1 MVAMAEQSRTG
12 RSRTRLTA
20 TVTDLEVVEQR
31 AFLIAVAQS
40 KGAVPETQTSL
51 NELALLT
58 DTAGSD
64 PVDEELVRRERFD
77 PATLIGRGKVD
88 ELVSMTKALDIDV
101 VIFDNELSPA
111 QQRNLQKLFECDVVD
126 RVALILDIFAQ
137 HATSKEGMLQV
148 ELAQLRYR
156 LPRLRGRGTEMSRLG
171 GGIGT
176 RGPGETQ
183 LETDRRRILDRIAK
197 LERELKHLARSRDTR
212 TKARRKSQLPVVS
225 LVGYTNAG
233 KSSMFNLL
241 TDAGVLV
248 EDRLFAT
255 LDSTIRRVD
264 MPNGT
269 PILVSDTVGFVRN
282 LPHQLV
288 EAFRSTLE
296 EVNQAD
302 LLLHIID
309 AADPNPDR
317 QIAAVHSVLREIG
330 AADIP
335 EQLVINKTDVADP
348 VAVTRLLELHANAVA
363 TSAVTGAGV
372 NGLYAAVTE
381 RLGESAEDVDL
392 VIPYDRGDIVA
403 LVHDIGRVGTTDHT
417 DAGTHISAQVPSTEM
432 HRFAEFIE
440 SASNTSN

>member
-1 MVAMAEQSRTG
+1 MTNQPRTG

-20 TVTDLEVVEQR
+20 TVTDLEVVQQR
-31 AFLIAVAQS
+31 AFLIAVARS
-40 KGAVPETQTSL
+40 KGALPEAETSL

-64 PVDEELVRRERFD
+64 PVEAELVRRERFD
-77 PATLIGRGKVD
+77 AATLIGQGKVD
-88 ELVSMTKALDIDV
+88 EFASMTKALDIDV

-111 QQRNLQKLFECDVVD
+111 QQRNLAKIFQCDVVD

-156 LPRLRGRGTEMSRLG
+156 LPRLRGRGVEMSRLG

-197 LERELKHLARSRDTR
+197 LERELKHIARSHDTR
-212 TKARRKSQLPVVS
+212 TKARRKSRLPVVS

-233 KSSMFNLL
+233 KSTMFNHL
-241 TDAGVLV
+241 TGAGVLV

-255 LDSTIRRVD
+255 LDSTIRRVELPTGAPLL
-264 MPNGT
+264 M
-269 PILVSDTVGFVRN
+269 SDTVGFVRN

-302 LLLHIID
+302 LLLHIVD
-309 AADPNPDR
+309 GADGNPDR
-317 QIAAVHSVLREIG
+317 QISAVHSVLREIG
-330 AADIP
+330 ADDIP

-348 VAVTRLLELHANAVA
+348 VAVKRLLELHPGAVA

-372 NGLYAAVTE
+372 GELGVAVTA
-381 RLGESAEDVDL
+381 RLAEKTDDVEIT
-392 VIPYDRGDIVA
+392 VPYDRGDVVA
-403 LVHDIGRVGTTDHT
+403 LVHNIGNVSATEHT
-417 DAGTHISAQVPSTEM
+417 DAGTKISAQVPSTEM
-432 HRFAEFIE
+432 HRFAEFLD
-440 SASNTSN
+440 

>member
-1 MVAMAEQSRTG
+1 MFQ
-12 RSRTRLTA
+12 
-20 TVTDLEVVEQR
+20 
-31 AFLIAVAQS
+31 
-40 KGAVPETQTSL
+40 
-51 NELALLT
+51 
-58 DTAGSD
+58 
-64 PVDEELVRRERFD
+64 
-77 PATLIGRGKVD
+77 
-88 ELVSMTKALDIDV
+88 
-101 VIFDNELSPA
+101 
-111 QQRNLQKLFECDVVD
+111 CDVVD

-156 LPRLRGRGTEMSRLG
+156 LPRLRGRGVEMSRLG

-197 LERELKHLARSRDTR
+197 LERELKHIARSHDTR
-212 TKARRKSQLPVVS
+212 TKARRKSRLPVVS

-233 KSSMFNLL
+233 KSTMFNHL

-264 MPNGT
+264 LPTGT
-269 PILVSDTVGFVRN
+269 PILMSDTVGFVRN

-302 LLLHIID
+302 LLLHIVD
-309 AADPNPDR
+309 GADSNPDR
-317 QIAAVHSVLREIG
+317 QISAVHSVLREIG

-348 VAVTRLLELHANAVA
+348 VAVKRLLELHPGSVA
-363 TSAVTGAGV
+363 TSAVTGAGIE
-372 NGLYAAVTE
+372 GLGVAVTE
-381 RLGESAEDVDL
+381 RLAETTDDVEIT
-392 VIPYDRGDIVA
+392 VPYDRGDVVA
-403 LVHDIGRVGTTDHT
+403 LVHSIGSVTTTEHT
-417 DAGTHISAQVPSTEM
+417 DAGTKITAQVPSTEL
-432 HRFAEFIE
+432 HRFAEFLD
-440 SASNTSN
+440 

>member
-1 MVAMAEQSRTG
+1 MAEQSRTG

-31 AFLIAVAQS
+31 AFLIAVATS
-40 KGAVPETQTSL
+40 KDSIPETETSL
-51 NELALLT
+51 DELALLT
-58 DTAGSD
+58 DTAGSN
-64 PVDEELVRRERFD
+64 PVDAELVRRDRFD
-77 PATLIGRGKVD
+77 AATLIGRGKVT
-88 ELVSMTKALDIDV
+88 ELVSLTKAQDIDV

-111 QQRNLQKLFECDVVD
+111 QQRNLQKMFQCDVVD

-156 LPRLRGRGTEMSRLG
+156 LPRLRGRGVEMSRLG

-183 LETDRRRILDRIAK
+183 LETDRRRILDRIGK
-197 LERELKHLARSRDTR
+197 LERELKHLAQSRDTR
-212 TKARRKSQLPVVS
+212 TKARRKSRLPVVS

-233 KSSMFNLL
+233 KSTMFNRL

-255 LDSTIRRVD
+255 LDSTIRRVE
-264 MPNGT
+264 MEGGS
-269 PILVSDTVGFVRN
+269 PILMSDTVGFVRN

-317 QIAAVHSVLREIG
+317 QIAAVHTVLHEIG

-335 EQLVINKTDVADP
+335 ELLVINKTDIADP
-348 VAVTRLLELHANAVA
+348 VAVKRLRELHPGAVA
-363 TSAVTGAGV
+363 TSAVTGSGIDELAT
-372 NGLYAAVTE
+372 AITA
-381 RLGESAEDVDL
+381 RLADTTDDIEL
-392 VIPYDRGDIVA
+392 VVPYERGDVVA
-403 LVHDIGRVGTTDHT
+403 LLHEIGRVSSTEHT
-417 DAGTHISAQVPSTEM
+417 DAGTRISAHVPSTEL
-432 HRFAEFIE
+432 HRFADFLEG
-440 SASNTSN
+440 

>member
-1 MVAMAEQSRTG
+1 MAEQPRTG
-12 RSRTRLTA
+12 RARTRLTA
-20 TVTDLEVVEQR
+20 TVTDLEVVQQR
-31 AFLIAVAQS
+31 AFLVAVAQS
-40 KGAVPETQTSL
+40 KGDLPETRTSL

-64 PVDEELVRRERFD
+64 PVDEELVRRDRFD
-77 PATLIGRGKVD
+77 AATLIGRGKVE
-88 ELVSMTKALDIDV
+88 ELVSMTKAQDIDV

-111 QQRNLQKLFECDVVD
+111 QQRNLAKMFECDVVD

-156 LPRLRGRGTEMSRLG
+156 LPRLRGRGVEMSRLG

-197 LERELKHLARSRDTR
+197 LERELKHIARSHDTR
-212 TKARRKSQLPVVS
+212 TKARRKSRLPVVS

-233 KSSMFNLL
+233 KSTLFNRL

-248 EDRLFAT
+248 ENRLFAT

-264 MPNGT
+264 LPSGS
-269 PILVSDTVGFVRN
+269 PILISDTVGFIRN

-296 EVNQAD
+296 EVNEAD
-302 LLLHIID
+302 LLLHIVD
-309 AADPNPDR
+309 GADPNPDR
-317 QIAAVHSVLREIG
+317 QIRAVHS
-330 AADIP
+330 
-335 EQLVINKTDVADP
+335 Q
-348 VAVTRLLELHANAVA
+348 
-363 TSAVTGAGV
+363 S
-372 NGLYAAVTE
+372 
-381 RLGESAEDVDL
+381 
-392 VIPYDRGDIVA
+392 
-403 LVHDIGRVGTTDHT
+403 
-417 DAGTHISAQVPSTEM
+417 HI
-432 HRFAEFIE
+432 HI
-440 SASNTSN
+440 

>member
-1 MVAMAEQSRTG
+1 MTDQSRTG
-12 RSRTRLTA
+12 RGRTRLTA
-20 TVTDLEVVEQR
+20 TVTDLEVVQQR
-31 AFLIAVAQS
+31 AFLIAVARN
-40 KGAVPETQTSL
+40 KAAVPETQTSL

-58 DTAGSD
+58 DTAGSE

-77 PATLIGRGKVD
+77 AATLIGSGKVD
-88 ELVSMTKALDIDV
+88 ELVSLTKAQDIDV

-111 QQRNLQKLFECDVVD
+111 QQRNLQKKFECDVVD

-156 LPRLRGRGTEMSRLG
+156 LPRLHGRGTEMSRLG

-183 LETDRRRILDRIAK
+183 LETDRRRILDRISK
-197 LERELKHLARSRDTR
+197 LERELKHLARSRETR
-212 TKARRKSQLPVVS
+212 TKARRKSRLPVVS

-233 KSSMFNLL
+233 KSTMFNHL

-255 LDSTIRRVD
+255 LDSTIRRLDLPTGV
-264 MPNGT
+264 
-269 PILVSDTVGFVRN
+269 PILMSDTVGFVRN

-296 EVNQAD
+296 EVNQSD

-309 AADPNPDR
+309 GADPNPDR
-317 QIAAVHSVLREIG
+317 QIAAVRSVLDEIG
-330 AADIP
+330 AAEIP
-335 EQLVINKTDVADP
+335 EQLVINKTDIADP
-348 VAVTRLLELHANAVA
+348 VAINRLLQLHPDAVA
-363 TSAVTGAGV
+363 ASAVTGEGV
-372 NGLYAAVTE
+372 AK
-381 RLGESAEDVDL
+381 LGETVTARLAETTDELELTV
-392 VIPYDRGDIVA
+392 PYDRGNIVA
-403 LVHDIGRVGTTDHT
+403 MIHEIGHVLTTDHT
-417 DAGTHISAQVPSTEM
+417 AVGTKLSAQIPSTEV
-432 HRFAEFIE
+432 HRFAEFVTD
-440 SASNTSN
+440 SSDPT

>member
-1 MVAMAEQSRTG
+1 MTLMAEQSRTG

-20 TVTDLEVVEQR
+20 SVTDLEVVEQR

-40 KGAVPETQTSL
+40 KDAVPSTETSL

-64 PVDEELVRRERFD
+64 PIDEELVRRDRLD
-77 PATLIGRGKVD
+77 PATLIGRGKVQ
-88 ELVSMTKALDIDV
+88 ELVALTRAQDIDV
-101 VIFDNELSPA
+101 VIFDNELTPA
-111 QQRNLQKLFECDVVD
+111 QQRNLQRMFQCDVVD

-156 LPRLRGRGTEMSRLG
+156 LPRLRGRGVEMSRLG

-183 LETDRRRILDRIAK
+183 LENDRRRILDRIAK
-197 LERELKHLARSRDTR
+197 LERELKHLAQSRDTR
-212 TKARRKSQLPVVS
+212 SKARRKSRMPLVS

-233 KSSMFNLL
+233 KSTMFNLM
-241 TDAGVLV
+241 TEAGVLV

-255 LDSTIRRVD
+255 LDSTVRRFEFD
-264 MPNGT
+264 GGS
-269 PILVSDTVGFVRN
+269 PILISDTVGFVRN

-296 EVNQAD
+296 EVDDAD

-309 AADPNPDR
+309 GADPDPDR
-317 QIAAVHSVLREIG
+317 QISAVHTVLREIG

-335 EQLVINKTDVADP
+335 EILVVNKVDVADP
-348 VAVTRLLELHANAVA
+348 IAVKRLLALHPGAVA
-363 TSAVTGAGV
+363 TSALTGEGQEE
-372 NGLYAAVTE
+372 LAAAIET
-381 RLGESAEDVDL
+381 RLDHTTGSVEL
-392 VIPYDRGDIVA
+392 IIPYDRGELVA
-403 LVHDIGRVGTTDHT
+403 LVHEIGRVSAEEHT
-417 DAGTHISAQVPSTEM
+417 DMGTRITANIPRDELHRVARFIST
-432 HRFAEFIE
+432 
-440 SASNTSN
+440 

>member
-1 MVAMAEQSRTG
+1 MTDESRTA

-40 KGAVPETQTSL
+40 KGAMPEARTSL

-58 DTAGSD
+58 DTAGSN

-77 PATLIGRGKVD
+77 PATLIGRGKVE
-88 ELVSMTKALDIDV
+88 ELVAMTRALDIDV

-111 QQRNLQKLFECDVVD
+111 QQRNLAKMFQCDVVD

-148 ELAQLRYR
+148 ELAQLRYQ
-156 LPRLRGRGTEMSRLG
+156 LPRLRGRGVEMSRLG

-183 LETDRRRILDRIAK
+183 LETDRRRILERISK
-197 LERELKHLARSRDTR
+197 LERELKHIARSHDTR
-212 TKARRKSQLPVVS
+212 TKARRKSRLPVVS
-225 LVGYTNAG
+225 IVGYTNAG
-233 KSSMFNLL
+233 KSTMFNLL

-264 MPNGT
+264 LPGGT
-269 PILVSDTVGFVRN
+269 PILMSDTVGFVRN

-302 LLLHIID
+302 LLLHLVD
-309 AADPNPDR
+309 ASDPDPDR
-317 QIAAVHSVLREIG
+317 QIDAVHSVLREIG
-330 AADIP
+330 ADAIP
-335 EQLVINKTDVADP
+335 EQLVFNKNDVADP
-348 VAVTRLLELHANAVA
+348 VAVRRLLELHPEAVA
-363 TSAVTGAGV
+363 TSAVTGAGTDQL
-372 NGLYAAVTE
+372 GQAVTA
-381 RLGESAEDVDL
+381 RLAESSDEIEI
-392 VIPYDRGDIVA
+392 VIPYDRGDLVA
-403 LVHDIGRVGTTDHT
+403 LAHDIGRVAETEHT
-417 DAGTHISAQVPSTEM
+417 DAGTRISASVPSTEL
-432 HRFAEFIE
+432 HRFAEYIDPAE
-440 SASNTSN
+440 

>member
-1 MVAMAEQSRTG
+1 MAEQSRTG

-40 KGAVPETQTSL
+40 KDAVPETEASL

-58 DTAGSD
+58 DTAGSS
-64 PVDEELVRRERFD
+64 PVDEELVRRDRFD
-77 PATLIGRGKVD
+77 PATLLGRGKVE
-88 ELVSMTKALDIDV
+88 ELVALTRAEDIDV

-111 QQRNLQKLFECDVVD
+111 QQRNLQRMFQCDVVD

-156 LPRLRGRGTEMSRLG
+156 LPRLRGKGTELSRLG

-197 LERELKHLARSRDTR
+197 LERELKHIARSRDTR
-212 TKARRKSQLPVVS
+212 TKARRKSRLPLIS

-233 KSSMFNLL
+233 KSTMFNLL

-255 LDSTIRRVD
+255 LDSTIRRVEL
-264 MPNGT
+264 PEGS
-269 PILVSDTVGFVRN
+269 PVLVSDTVGFVRN

-302 LLLHIID
+302 LLIHIID
-309 AADPNPDR
+309 GADPDPDR
-317 QIAAVHSVLREIG
+317 QIGAVHSVLHEIE

-335 EQLVINKTDVADP
+335 EVLVVNKTDIADP
-348 VAVTRLLELHANAVA
+348 IAVKRLLALHPGAVA
-363 TSAVTGAGV
+363 TSALAGTGIEDLA
-372 NGLYAAVTE
+372 AAVTA
-381 RLGESAEDVDL
+381 RLAAATDEVDL
-392 VIPYDRGDIVA
+392 VIPYDRGDLVA
-403 LVHDIGRVGTTDHT
+403 LAHQIGWVTTEEHT
-417 DAGTHISAQVPSTEM
+417 DAGTRLAAQVPSTEL
-432 HRFAEFIE
+432 HRFADFVME
-440 SASNTSN
+440 

>member
-1 MVAMAEQSRTG
+1 MTNQPRTG

-20 TVTDLEVVEQR
+20 TVTDLEVVQQR
-31 AFLIAVAQS
+31 AFLIAVARS
-40 KGAVPETQTSL
+40 KGALPEAETSL

-64 PVDEELVRRERFD
+64 PVEAELVRRERFD
-77 PATLIGRGKVD
+77 AATLIGQGKVD
-88 ELVSMTKALDIDV
+88 EFASMTKALDIDV

-111 QQRNLQKLFECDVVD
+111 QQRNLAKIFQCDVVD

-137 HATSKEGMLQV
+137 HATSKEGMIQV
-148 ELAQLRYR
+148 ELAQLRYQ
-156 LPRLRGRGTEMSRLG
+156 LPRLRGRGVEMSRLG

-183 LETDRRRILDRIAK
+183 LETDRRRILERISK
-197 LERELKHLARSRDTR
+197 LERELKHIARSHDTR
-212 TKARRKSQLPVVS
+212 TKARRKSRLPVVS

-233 KSSMFNLL
+233 KSTMFNHL

-264 MPNGT
+264 LPTGA
-269 PILVSDTVGFVRN
+269 PILLSDTVGFVRN

-288 EAFRSTLE
+288 EAFRTTLE

-302 LLLHIID
+302 LLVHIVD
-309 AADPNPDR
+309 GADGNPDR
-317 QIAAVHSVLREIG
+317 QISAVHSVLREIG
-330 AADIP
+330 ADDIP

-348 VAVTRLLELHANAVA
+348 VAVKRLLELHPGAVA
-363 TSAVTGAGV
+363 TSAVTGAGIEEL
-372 NGLYAAVTE
+372 GAAVTE
-381 RLGESAEDVDL
+381 RLAEKTNDVEL
-392 VIPYDRGDIVA
+392 TVPYERGDIVA
-403 LVHDIGRVGTTDHT
+403 LVHNIGNVATTEHT
-417 DAGTHISAQVPSTEM
+417 DAGTKISAQVPSTEL
-432 HRFAEFIE
+432 HRFAEFLD
-440 SASNTSN
+440 

>member
-1 MVAMAEQSRTG
+1 MG
-12 RSRTRLTA
+12 RSRSRLTA

-40 KGAVPETQTSL
+40 KGAVPESQTSL

-77 PATLIGRGKVD
+77 PATLIGRGKVE
-88 ELVSMTKALDIDV
+88 ELVSLTKARDIDV

-111 QQRNLQKLFECDVVD
+111 QQRNLQKMFECDVVD

-183 LETDRRRILDRIAK
+183 LETDRRRILERISK
-197 LERELKHLARSRDTR
+197 LERELKQLARSRETR
-212 TKARRKSQLPVVS
+212 TKARRKSQMPVVS

-233 KSSMFNLL
+233 KSTMFNLL

-255 LDSTIRRVD
+255 LDATDCRVD
-264 MPNGT
+264 LPDGS
-269 PILVSDTVGFVRN
+269 PILMSDTVGFVRN

-317 QIAAVHSVLREIG
+317 QIEAVHTVLREIG

-335 EQLVINKTDVADP
+335 EQLVVNKTDVADP
-348 VAVTRLLELHANAVA
+348 VAVNRLLELHPDAVA

-372 NGLYAAVTE
+372 DELSAAVSA
-381 RLGESAEDVDL
+381 RLAETTDDVDL
-392 VIPYDRGDIVA
+392 VIPYDRGDLVA
-403 LVHDIGRVGTTDHT
+403 LIHDIGRVSETDHT
-417 DAGTHISAQVPSTEM
+417 DLGTRISAQVPSTEM
-432 HRFAEFIE
+432 HRFAEFIQD
-440 SASNTSN
+440 

>member
-1 MVAMAEQSRTG
+1 MAPMAEQSRTG
-12 RSRTRLTA
+12 RGRTRLTA
-20 TVTDLEVVEQR
+20 TVTDLEVVQQR

-40 KGAVPETQTSL
+40 KGSVPETQTSL

-77 PATLIGRGKVD
+77 AATLIGSGKVQ
-88 ELVSMTKALDIDV
+88 ELVSITKAQDIDV

-111 QQRNLQKLFECDVVD
+111 QQRNLQKMFECDVVD

-197 LERELKHLARSRDTR
+197 LERELKHLARSRETR
-212 TKARRKSQLPVVS
+212 TKARRKSRLPVVS

-233 KSSMFNLL
+233 KSTVFNAI

-264 MPNGT
+264 LANGT
-269 PILVSDTVGFVRN
+269 PLLLSDTVGFVRN

-302 LLLHIID
+302 LLLHIING
-309 AADPNPDR
+309 ADPNPDR

-330 AADIP
+330 AVDIP

-348 VAVTRLLELHANAVA
+348 VAVNRLLELHPGAVA
-363 TSAVTGAGV
+363 TSAVTGAG
-372 NGLYAAVTE
+372 LDALSTAMAT
-381 RLGESAEDVDL
+381 RLAETTDEVDL
-392 VIPYDRGDIVA
+392 VIPYDRGDAAA
-403 LVHDIGRVGTTDHT
+403 LVHEIGRVTATDHT
-417 DAGTHISAQVPSTEM
+417 DEGTKLTAQIPSTEL
-432 HRFAEFIE
+432 HRFADFVEDPE
-440 SASNTSN
+440 

>member
-1 MVAMAEQSRTG
+1 MTDESRTARG
-12 RSRTRLTA
+12 RTRLTA

-31 AFLIAVAQS
+31 AFLVAVAQS
-40 KGAVPETQTSL
+40 KGAMPEARTSL

-58 DTAGSD
+58 DTAGSN

-77 PATLIGRGKVD
+77 PATLIGRGKVE
-88 ELVSMTKALDIDV
+88 ELVAMTKALDIDV

-111 QQRNLQKLFECDVVD
+111 QQRNLAKMFQCDVVD

-148 ELAQLRYR
+148 ELAQLRYQ
-156 LPRLRGRGTEMSRLG
+156 LPRLRGRGVEMSRLG

-183 LETDRRRILDRIAK
+183 LETDRRRILERISK
-197 LERELKHLARSRDTR
+197 LERELKHVARSHDTR
-212 TKARRKSQLPVVS
+212 TKARRKSRLPVVS
-225 LVGYTNAG
+225 IVGYTNAG
-233 KSSMFNLL
+233 KSTMFNLL

-264 MPNGT
+264 LPGGT
-269 PILVSDTVGFVRN
+269 PILISDTVGFVRN

-302 LLLHIID
+302 LLLHIVD
-309 AADPNPDR
+309 ASDPDPDR

-330 AADIP
+330 ADEIP
-335 EQLVINKTDVADP
+335 EQLVFNKTDVADP
-348 VAVTRLLELHANAVA
+348 VAVRRLLELHPEAAA
-363 TSAVTGAGV
+363 TSAVTGAGTD
-372 NGLYAAVTE
+372 GLGRAITE
-381 RLGESAEDVDL
+381 RLAESSDDIEM
-392 VIPYDRGDIVA
+392 VIPYDRGDLVA
-403 LVHDIGRVGTTDHT
+403 LAHDIGRVAETEHT
-417 DAGTHISAQVPSTEM
+417 GAGTRISASVPSTEL
-432 HRFAEFIE
+432 HRFAEYIDPAE
-440 SASNTSN
+440 

>member
-1 MVAMAEQSRTG
+1 MAPMAEQSRTG
-12 RSRTRLTA
+12 RGRTRLTA
-20 TVTDLEVVEQR
+20 TVTDLEVVQQR

-40 KGAVPETQTSL
+40 KGSVPETQTSL

-77 PATLIGRGKVD
+77 AATLIGSGKVQ
-88 ELVSMTKALDIDV
+88 ELVSITKAQDIDV

-111 QQRNLQKLFECDVVD
+111 QQRNLQKMFECDVVD

-197 LERELKHLARSRDTR
+197 LERELKHLARSRETR
-212 TKARRKSQLPVVS
+212 TKARRKSRLPVVS

-233 KSSMFNLL
+233 TSTVFNAI

-264 MPNGT
+264 LANGT
-269 PILVSDTVGFVRN
+269 PLLLSDTVGFVRN

-309 AADPNPDR
+309 GADPNPDR

-330 AADIP
+330 AVDIP

-348 VAVTRLLELHANAVA
+348 VAVNRLLELHPGAVA
-363 TSAVTGAGV
+363 TSAVTGAG
-372 NGLYAAVTE
+372 LDALSTAMAT
-381 RLGESAEDVDL
+381 RLAETTDEVDL
-392 VIPYDRGDIVA
+392 VIPYDRGDAAA
-403 LVHDIGRVGTTDHT
+403 LVHEIGRVTATDHT
-417 DAGTHISAQVPSTEM
+417 DEGTKLTAQIPSTEL
-432 HRFAEFIE
+432 HRFADFVEDPE
-440 SASNTSN
+440 

>member
-1 MVAMAEQSRTG
+1 MTERPRTG

-31 AFLIAVAQS
+31 AFLVAVARS
-40 KGAVPETQTSL
+40 KNELPETQTSL

-64 PVDEELVRRERFD
+64 PVDAELVRRDRFD
-77 PATLIGRGKVD
+77 PATLIAKGKVE
-88 ELVSMTKALDIDV
+88 ELVAATKALDIDV

-111 QQRNLQKLFECDVVD
+111 QQRNLSKMFECDVVD

-156 LPRLRGRGTEMSRLG
+156 LPRLRGRGIEMSRLG

-197 LERELKHLARSRDTR
+197 LERELKHLAGSRDTR
-212 TKARRKSQLPVVS
+212 SKARRKSRVPLVS

-233 KSSMFNLL
+233 KSTMFNYL

-255 LDSTIRRVD
+255 LDSTIRKLD
-264 MPNGT
+264 LPNGT
-269 PILVSDTVGFVRN
+269 PILISDTVGFVRN

-296 EVNQAD
+296 EVSQAD
-302 LLLHIID
+302 LLLHIVD
-309 AADPNPDR
+309 GADPDPDR
-317 QIAAVHSVLREIG
+317 QISAVHSVLREIG

-335 EQLVINKTDVADP
+335 EQLVINKSDVADP
-348 VAVTRLLELHANAVA
+348 VAMRRLVELYPGAVA
-363 TSAVTGAGV
+363 TSAITGAGAEEL
-372 NGLYAAVTE
+372 GAAITE
-381 RLGESAEDVDL
+381 RLAETTDEIEIIV
-392 VIPYDRGDIVA
+392 PYDRGDVVT
-403 LVHDIGRVGTTDHT
+403 LVHTIGNVVSSDHT
-417 DAGTHISAQVPSTEM
+417 ASGTKLKARVPSTEL
-432 HRFAEFIE
+432 HRFSEFLNE
-440 SASNTSN
+440 G

>member
-1 MVAMAEQSRTG
+1 MTNQPRTG

-31 AFLIAVAQS
+31 AFLVAVAQS
-40 KGAVPETQTSL
+40 KGALHETQTSL

-64 PVDEELVRRERFD
+64 PVEAELVRRERFD
-77 PATLIGRGKVD
+77 PATLIGRGKVE

-111 QQRNLQKLFECDVVD
+111 QQRNLAKLFQCDVVD

-156 LPRLRGRGTEMSRLG
+156 LPRLRGRGVEMSRLG

-197 LERELKHLARSRDTR
+197 LERELKHIARSHDTR
-212 TKARRKSQLPVVS
+212 TKARRKSRLPMVS

-233 KSSMFNLL
+233 KSTMFNHL

-264 MPNGT
+264 LPSGA
-269 PILVSDTVGFVRN
+269 PILMSDTVGFVRN

-302 LLLHIID
+302 LLLHIVD
-309 AADPNPDR
+309 GSDPNPDR
-317 QIAAVHSVLREIG
+317 QISAVHSVLREIG

-348 VAVTRLLELHANAVA
+348 VAINRLLELHPEAVA
-363 TSAVTGAGV
+363 ASAVTGAGIEQL
-372 NGLYAAVTE
+372 GTAVTA
-381 RLGESAEDVDL
+381 RLAETTDEIEITV
-392 VIPYDRGDIVA
+392 PYDRGDLVA
-403 LVHDIGRVGTTDHT
+403 LVHDIGNVASTEHT
-417 DAGTHISAQVPSTEM
+417 DTGTKISAQVPSTEL
-432 HRFAEFIE
+432 HRFADFLD
-440 SASNTSN
+440 

>member
-1 MVAMAEQSRTG
+1 MTERPRTG

-20 TVTDLEVVEQR
+20 TVTDLEVIEQR
-31 AFLIAVAQS
+31 AFLVAVARS
-40 KGAVPETQTSL
+40 KDELPETRTSL

-64 PVDEELVRRERFD
+64 PVDAELVRRDRFD
-77 PATLIGRGKVD
+77 PATLIGKGKVE
-88 ELVSMTKALDIDV
+88 ELVAATKALDIDV

-111 QQRNLQKLFECDVVD
+111 QQRNLSKMFECDVVD

-156 LPRLRGRGTEMSRLG
+156 LPRLRGRGVEMSRLG

-197 LERELKHLARSRDTR
+197 LERELKHLSGSRDTR
-212 TKARRKSQLPVVS
+212 SKARRKSRVPLVS

-233 KSSMFNLL
+233 KSTMFNYL

-255 LDSTIRRVD
+255 LDSTIRKLD
-264 MPNGT
+264 LPNGT
-269 PILVSDTVGFVRN
+269 PILISDTVGFVRN

-296 EVNQAD
+296 EVGQAD
-302 LLLHIID
+302 LLLHIVD
-309 AADPNPDR
+309 GADPDPDR
-317 QIAAVHSVLREIG
+317 QISAVHSVLREIG

-335 EQLVINKTDVADP
+335 EQLVINKSDVADP
-348 VAVTRLLELHANAVA
+348 VAIRRLLELHPGAVA
-363 TSAVTGAGV
+363 TSAATGDGAEELG
-372 NGLYAAVTE
+372 AAVTE
-381 RLGESAEDVDL
+381 RLAETTDEIEMI
-392 VIPYDRGDIVA
+392 IPYDRGDVVT
-403 LVHDIGRVGTTDHT
+403 LVHTIGNVVSSDHT
-417 DAGTHISAQVPSTEM
+417 ASGTRMKALVPSTEL
-432 HRFAEFIE
+432 HRFSEFLDE
-440 SASNTSN
+440 D

>member
-1 MVAMAEQSRTG
+1 MAEQSRTG
-12 RSRTRLTA
+12 RSRSRLTA

-40 KGAVPETQTSL
+40 KGAVPEAQTSL

-58 DTAGSD
+58 DTAGSN
-64 PVDEELVRRERFD
+64 PVDEELIRRERFD
-77 PATLIGRGKVD
+77 AATLIGRGKVE
-88 ELVSMTKALDIDV
+88 ELVSITKAQDIDV
-101 VIFDNELSPA
+101 VIFDNGLSPA
-111 QQRNLQKLFECDVVD
+111 QQRNLQKAFQCDVVD

-156 LPRLRGRGTEMSRLG
+156 LPRLRGRGTEMSRQA

-183 LETDRRRILDRIAK
+183 LETDRRRILERIAK

-212 TKARRKSQLPVVS
+212 TKARRKSRLPVVS
-225 LVGYTNAG
+225 FVGYTNAG
-233 KSSMFNLL
+233 KSTMFNRL

-255 LDSTIRRVD
+255 LDSTIRRLD
-264 MPNGT
+264 LPSGT
-269 PILVSDTVGFVRN
+269 PVLMSDTVGFVRN
-282 LPHQLV
+282 LPHELV

-309 AADPNPDR
+309 GADSNPDR
-317 QIAAVHSVLREIG
+317 QIEAVHSVLREIG
-330 AADIP
+330 AGEIP
-335 EQLVINKTDVADP
+335 ELLVINKTDVADP
-348 VAVTRLLELHANAVA
+348 VAVNRLLELHPDAVA
-363 TSAVTGAGV
+363 ASAVTGAGIDE
-372 NGLYAAVTE
+372 LTTAVTD
-381 RLGESAEDVDL
+381 RLRETTDEVNL
-392 VIPYDRGDIVA
+392 IIPYDRGDIVT
-403 LVHDIGRVGTTDHT
+403 LVHDIGRVSDTEHT
-417 DAGTHISAQVPSTEM
+417 DAGTMLTAQVPSTEL
-432 HRFAEFIE
+432 HRFAEFVAE
-440 SASNTSN
+440 

>member
-1 MVAMAEQSRTG
+1 MTDQSRTG
-12 RSRTRLTA
+12 RGRTRLTA

-40 KGAVPETQTSL
+40 KGALPEARTSL

-77 PATLIGRGKVD
+77 PATLIGKGKVE
-88 ELVSMTKALDIDV
+88 ELVAITKALDIDV

-111 QQRNLQKLFECDVVD
+111 QQRNLAKMFQCDVVD

-156 LPRLRGRGTEMSRLG
+156 LPRLRGRGVEMSRLG

-183 LETDRRRILDRIAK
+183 LETDRRRILERISK
-197 LERELKHLARSRDTR
+197 LERELKHIARSHDTR
-212 TKARRKSQLPVVS
+212 TKARRKSRLPIVS
-225 LVGYTNAG
+225 IVGYTNAG
-233 KSSMFNLL
+233 KSTMFNLL
-241 TDAGVLV
+241 TNAGVLV

-264 MPNGT
+264 LPTGT
-269 PILVSDTVGFVRN
+269 PILMSDTVGFVRN

-302 LLLHIID
+302 LLLHIVD
-309 AADPNPDR
+309 ASDPDPDR
-317 QIAAVHSVLREIG
+317 QIEAVHSVLREIG
-330 AADIP
+330 ADEVP
-335 EQLVINKTDVADP
+335 EQLVVNKTDVADP
-348 VAVTRLLELHANAVA
+348 VAVRRLLELHPEAVA
-363 TSAVTGAGV
+363 TSAVTGDGV
-372 NGLYAAVTE
+372 EQLGVAVTE
-381 RLGESAEDVDL
+381 RLAESTDDIEMV
-392 VIPYDRGDIVA
+392 VPYDRGDLIA
-403 LVHDIGRVGTTDHT
+403 LAHDIGRVAETEHT
-417 DAGTHISAQVPSTEM
+417 DTGTRITASIPSTEL
-432 HRFAEFIE
+432 HRFADYIDSAE
-440 SASNTSN
+440 S